1 MELPFVDEHSVPVH
15 ASTDAVW
22 AALLR
27 TLRPGVVGG
36 SPVLARVLGC
46 DPMERTPT
54 FEARPGEAVPGF
66 RVAEAEPGRR
76 LVLRGRHRFADYAL
90 TFVLDGERLRA
101 LTHAAFPGLSGGL
114 YRAALLWTGA
124 HRMVT
129 RAMLRRVSRAAG
141 VGPSP
146 ATARR

>member
-15 ASTDAVW
+15 APADAVW
-22 AALLR
+22 SAILR

-36 SPVLARVLGC
+36 SSALVHILGC
-46 DPMERTPT
+46 DPMEGTPT
-54 FEARPGEAVPGF
+54 FAGRPGEAVPGF

-90 TFVLDGERLRA
+90 TFVLDGDRLRA
-101 LTHAAFPGLSGGL
+101 LTHAAFPGVSGGL

-124 HRMVT
+124 HQTVT
-129 RAMLRRVSRAAG
+129 RAMLRRVARAAG
-141 VGPSP
+141 G
-146 ATARR
+146 